1 MSSNRGRITLRSGNW
16 LIKSIAQS
24 QGRNIRRYAEYL
36 ITRARAFEATQTDY
50 VRNGP
55 GRLKRLSVE
64 KGLLRETEYV
74 QKQIR
79 ALLRADVGDICCGLT
94 FLWLTIPNSC

>member
-1 MSSNRGRITLRSGNW
+1 MSSNCGRITLRNDNW

-79 ALLRADVGDICCGLT
+79 ALLRADVGGI
-94 FLWLTIPNSC
+94 

>member
-1 MSSNRGRITLRSGNW
+1 MSLDRGRIVLHNGNW
-16 LIKSIAQS
+16 LIESLAQS

-79 ALLRADVGDICCGLT
+79 ALLRADVGGI
-94 FLWLTIPNSC
+94 